1 MGSGPIYFQEVA
13 KTLNHTMGPDWFFK
27 VSITMF
33 IVFIGL
39 LIIFVTEE

>member
-1 MGSGPIYFQEVA
+1 MGPGPIYFQEVA
-13 KTLNHTMGPDWFFK
+13 KTLDHAIGPDWFFK

-33 IVFIGL
+33 IIFISL